1 MLIRLGVAALWL
13 LRFLSASILGRIGYG
28 AGMLLYYFGA
38 KPKRVA
44 RGNIKLCFPE
54 LSDSERHRLL
64 LRHFQVFGRSLL
76 EYGILWWS
84 SRERIQRFVKIR
96 GIENWQSVSAR
107 PVIWLAPHFVG
118 LDVGGARIATEYR
131 AVSTYGRQD
140 QALLN
145 SLLMHGRTRFGTATM
160 LSRRRSAHQ
169 VIKLMREGIPF
180 YYLPDQDLGPRFSIF
195 VPFFGI
201 PAATVTGLSRI
212 ARLTGAAVVPCV
224 TRQLA
229 HGYEV
234 RFYPAWQDFPGETEE
249 ADARRMNA
257 FIEER
262 IREMPEQYFWTHKR
276 FRTRPEG
283 EPSLYR

>member
-13 LRFLSASILGRIGYG
+13 LRFLPASILARIGRG
-28 AGMLLYYFGA
+28 AGMLMYYSGA
-38 KPKRVA
+38 KPRRVA
-44 RGNIKLCFPE
+44 HANIELCFPE
-54 LSDSERHRLL
+54 LSKERRRQLL
-64 LRHFQVFGRSLL
+64 VRHFQAFGRSLL

-84 SRERIQRFVKIR
+84 SQERIQRLVKIR
-96 GIENWQSVSAR
+96 GIEYWQSLGAR

-118 LDVGGARIATEYR
+118 LDAGGARLATEFH
-131 AVSTYGRQD
+131 AVSTYGRQHHAVLD
-140 QALLN
+140 
-145 SLLMHGRTRFGTATM
+145 SLLMHGRTRFGTAIL
-160 LSRRRSAHQ
+160 LSRRQSARQ
-169 VIKLMREGIPF
+169 VIKLMREGRPF

-212 ARLTGAAVVPCV
+212 VRLTGAAVVPCI

-229 HGYEV
+229 EGYEV
-234 RFYPAWQDFPGETEE
+234 QFYPAWQDFPGATEE